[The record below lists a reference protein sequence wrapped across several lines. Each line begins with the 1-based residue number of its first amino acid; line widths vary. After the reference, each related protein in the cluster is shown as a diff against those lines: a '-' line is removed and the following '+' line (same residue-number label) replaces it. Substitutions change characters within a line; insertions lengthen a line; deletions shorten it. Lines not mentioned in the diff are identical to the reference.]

1 MTAQALPAADNNLLK
16 AMFPED
22 DGSALPVEAAA
33 HLQGLAF
40 KYSASKPARPY
51 QCVRGEDVVTGG
63 WQPTG
68 MAQKWRSWCLW
79 AAHVSHG
86 QLVLTSGLNRPWY
99 KTHAPA
105 ALLRGDNWGRAK
117 AMCGKGVG
125 LLPRAAVCHVEQS
138 QCARGV
144 PVAACCNAHVEQ
156 LRRAGVVRLLL
167 QAVVCL
173 LRDSTV
179 VAETEGSARSP
190 VHHLCWSPVHTLV
203 GGTIMA
209 RHHHGTAPSW
219 HGTIMARSSSARAF
233 CFWRFEQGLAGP
245 GGILPA
251 QIRANFATPVAVG
264 IWHLCA

>member
-1 MTAQALPAADNNLLK
+1 
-16 AMFPED
+16 MFPED